1 MRWPASAAALILA
14 VIAFGPPASVAQ
26 TATDS
31 AVAAFQTA
39 TDSADSASQTAT
51 DSAGSPSQTATDS
64 AGSAQE
70 SEAQASEVQQT
81 SPLSAQTG
89 EDFVRSPNDAPLP
102 PLPPAQERL
111 LEKSIPSLRE
121 ALSRLPPFFR
131 DMDVNLRLRSLYF
144 NRQNENTPASEAWTL
159 GGW

>member
-14 VIAFGPPASVAQ
+14 VIAFGPPVSVAQ

-31 AVAAFQTA
+31 AV
-39 TDSADSASQTAT
+39 
-51 DSAGSPSQTATDS
+51 
-64 AGSAQE
+64 SAQE

-81 SPLSAQTG
+81 SPLSAQRG

-102 PLPPAQERL
+102 PLPPAQEGL
-111 LEKSIPSLRE
+111 LVKNIPSLRE